1 MMTAA
6 SANAPGST
14 SAGPSR
20 RVVVAMSGGV
30 DSSVAALLLQQ
41 QGYDP
46 IGVTMKLYD
55 IADDPATLPPAY
67 RGCCTLD
74 DVEDARAVCRILGIP
89 HYTLSVQR
97 QFRRFVIDYFRREY
111 ETGRTPHPC
120 IACNDKIK
128 FTFLAQR
135 ARTMQAAFVATGHYA
150 RIVPANADD
159 DVAANAVV
167 AGIAAAAESPADA
180 NAAARARRYTAA
192 GAHCPTGGDVA
203 DIAAAGANRL
213 ADAAAADIAAAGAN
227 CPAGAAAARRYT
239 LRRGLDAA
247 KDQSY
252 VLFGMRQEQLAAT
265 LMPVGHYPKDEI
277 RRLAAA
283 AGFPNAHKPDSQ
295 DICFI
300 PDGDYREFLR
310 RSAADR
316 PGDIVDDHGNILG
329 QHEGIQY
336 FTIGQRRG
344 LGLPGGGAPRFV
356 IRLEP
361 DTRRVVVGSET
372 DLYTDT
378 LCAAP
383 VSWIAGSPP
392 PPDTPVTVKI
402 RYKFS
407 EAPAT
412 LTPFTGAD
420 PAAAGTGADPP
431 GADTA
436 GAPAALVRFAEPQRA
451 VTPGQAAVFYQGDTV
466 LGGGPITSPAVAESA
481 VPD

>member
-1 MMTAA
+1 MTTTNASVNPLGAA
-6 SANAPGST
+6 NPN
-14 SAGPSR
+14 

-30 DSSVAALLLQQ
+30 DSSVAALLLRQ
-41 QGYDP
+41 QGYDA

-150 RIVPANADD
+150 RIVPA
-159 DVAANAVV
+159 
-167 AGIAAAAESPADA
+167 
-180 NAAARARRYTAA
+180 
-192 GAHCPTGGDVA
+192 GADVA
-203 DIAAAGANRL
+203 DIAAVADCPAD
-213 ADAAAADIAAAGAN
+213 ADAAAH
-227 CPAGAAAARRYT
+227 RYA

-361 DTRRVVVGSET
+361 DTRRVVVGAET

-378 LCAAP
+378 LYAAP

-412 LTPFTGAD
+412 LTPFTT
-420 PAAAGTGADPP
+420 AAGDA
-431 GADTA
+431 
-436 GAPAALVRFAEPQRA
+436 APAAIVRFAEPQRA
-451 VTPGQAAVFYQGDTV
+451 VTPGQAAVFYRGDTV
-466 LGGGPITSPAVAESA
+466 LGGGPITSPAVAESSL
-481 VPD
+481 PD